1 MLMLKSIALTAGVSV
16 AVLGFSAPA
25 YANNSVHGNSNAG
38 DKVTICH
45 ATGSNTNPYVQISPN
60 ANGVVAGHAAHQ
72 DERDIIP
79 QFQYNDHG
87 SNKHFP
93 GQNWDTNGQA
103 TYNNGCKPCKPV
115 SHNPAPAPA
124 PKPTPTPGRG
134 GGVAS
139 SVPVVAPAAA
149 VAPASQITAVPQ
161 GAVNAGYGE
170 GTKAAA
176 LIGLASSL
184 STLGLG
190 ARLLKR

>member
-1 MLMLKSIALTAGVSV
+1 MLILKSIALTAGVSV
-16 AVLGFSAPA
+16 AALGFSAPA
-25 YANNSVHGNSNAG
+25 YANNTVHGNSNAG
-38 DKVTICH
+38 NKVTICH
-45 ATGSNTNPYVQISPN
+45 ATGSTTNPYVRISPN
-60 ANGVVAGHAAHQ
+60 ANGVIAGHQAHQ

-79 QFQYNDHG
+79 AFHYNDH
-87 SNKHFP
+87 SANKTFP

-115 SHNPAPAPA
+115 SQ
-124 PKPTPTPGRG
+124 KPTVTPGRG

-139 SVPVVAPAAA
+139 SVPVAAPAAA
-149 VAPASQITAVPQ
+149 VAPANQITAVPQ

-170 GTKAAA
+170 GSKTAA

-190 ARLLKR
+190 VRLLKR